1 MKNLLTNLSLLVA
14 LGIGAINVKDVE
26 ASSGLSQCFK
36 HQVNFKILG
45 KAEMQQADYYLV
57 DIRSIPAEPN
67 TNVIKVDR
75 EGNCSTVVE
84 QEEMFLYPLT
94 NFLGKE
100 IAQNLLTSKYLTLKE
115 QLGGTEALNQALLDE
130 IEPASPNIFFEE
142 DIEVLQ
148 QLGINLRGI
157 TSSIVIIGEEGIPGH
172 PELYF
177 KE

>member
-14 LGIGAINVKDVE
+14 LGIGAINVNDVE
-26 ASSGLSQCFK
+26 ASSGLSQCFNP
-36 HQVNFKILG
+36 QVNFKILG

-84 QEEMFLYPLT
+84 QEQMLWYPLS

-100 IAQNLLTSKYLTLKE
+100 VAYNLLTSKFLTFIE
-115 QLGGTEALNQALLDE
+115 QLGGTEALAEALVNELE
-130 IEPASPNIFFEE
+130 AASPHVFFEE
-142 DIEVLQ
+142 EVEVLQ
-148 QLGINLRGI
+148 KIGIDLKRI
-157 TSSIVIIGEEGIPGH
+157 IPSIYIVGEEGIPAH
-172 PELYF
+172 PALQF